1 MTTDELAD
9 IELIKKLKARYLR
22 FMDQRRWDE
31 WIALFA
37 DDATI
42 RVTIN
47 DQQFCLWT
55 GKDEILAG
63 NSGHNTGNV
72 SIHHAHTPDIEV
84 IGAIRATGAWQ
95 LQDTYLRPGGQKD
108 ESFGYY
114 EDEYV
119 RIDGFWKIRS
129 VTCHLYS
136 ASAMPGET
144 ALKPPAETSDGGK
157 VRRRAKPRAAREPSG
172 QLSGLVVRKKSR
184 PGRKTA
190 G

>member
-9 IELIKKLKARYLR
+9 IERIKKLKAKYLR

-42 RVTIN
+42 RVMIN

-55 GKDEILAG
+55 GKAEILAG

-84 IGAIRATGAWQ
+84 IGSNRATGAWQ
-95 LQDTYLRPGGQKD
+95 LQDTYLRPGGHKD

-114 EDEYV
+114 EDEYT
-119 RIDGFWKIRS
+119 RIDGIWKIRS
-129 VTCHLYS
+129 ITCHLYS
-136 ASAMPGET
+136 ATEMPGEAPVT
-144 ALKPPAETSDGGK
+144 PPAETSDGEK
-157 VRRRAKPRAAREPSG
+157 DRRPAKPRAGRAPSG

-184 PGRKTA
+184 PGRKNA
-190 G
+190 V

>member
-1 MTTDELAD
+1 MTLDELAD
-9 IELIKKLKARYLR
+9 VERIKRLKARYLR

-31 WIALFA
+31 WIDLFS

-47 DQQFCLWT
+47 DAQFCLWQ
-55 GKDEILAG
+55 GKAEILAG
-63 NSGHNTGNV
+63 NSSHNTGNV

-95 LQDTYLRPGGQKD
+95 LQDTYLRPGRKD

-119 RIDGFWKIRS
+119 RIDGIWKIRS
-129 VTCHLYS
+129 ITCHLYP
-136 ASAMPGET
+136 ATAMATGET
-144 ALKPPAETSDGGK
+144 VTPPTETLGDETD
-157 VRRRAKPRAAREPSG
+157 RRPAKPRAGRARAG
-172 QLSGLVVRKKSR
+172 QLSDLVVRKKSR
-184 PGRKTA
+184 RPQKSA
-190 G
+190 D

>member
-9 IELIKKLKARYLR
+9 IERIKKLKARYLR

-31 WIALFA
+31 WIDLFA

-47 DQQFCLWT
+47 DQQFCLWS
-55 GKDEILAG
+55 GKAEILAG
-63 NSGHNTGNV
+63 NSGHNTDNV
-72 SIHHAHTPDIEV
+72 SIHHAHTPDIDV
-84 IGAIRATGAWQ
+84 IGANRATGSWQ
-95 LQDTYLRPGGQKD
+95 LQDTYLRPGRKD

-119 RIDGFWKIRS
+119 RIDGFWKIRAIN
-129 VTCHLYS
+129 CHLYS
-136 ASAMPGET
+136 AAAMPEEAAVT
-144 ALKPPAETSDGGK
+144 PPAETPDGETD
-157 VRRRAKPRAAREPSG
+157 RRPSRSRAGRAPSG

-184 PGRKTA
+184 PGRKSA
-190 G
+190 E